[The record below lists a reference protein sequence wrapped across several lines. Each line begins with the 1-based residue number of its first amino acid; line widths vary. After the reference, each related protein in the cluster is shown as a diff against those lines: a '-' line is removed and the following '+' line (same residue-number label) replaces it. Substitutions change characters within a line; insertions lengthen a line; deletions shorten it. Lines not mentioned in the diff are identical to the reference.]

1 MRFFSIINHFIDVC
15 SDTGDRSKKKK
26 KKSLIIIDKLDNI
39 NTLSLMRLTICC
51 YKKKEF
57 GFQCLSPCIKDLIA
71 HIIEIE
77 NVEENALSKDRP
89 YDN

>member
-1 MRFFSIINHFIDVC
+1 MRFFSIFNHFIDVC

-26 KKSLIIIDKLDNI
+26 ISLIIIDKLDNI

>member
-1 MRFFSIINHFIDVC
+1 
-15 SDTGDRSKKKK
+15 
-26 KKSLIIIDKLDNI
+26 
-39 NTLSLMRLTICC
+39 MRLTIYC

-71 HIIEIE
+71 HMIEIE
-77 NVEENALSKDRP
+77 HVVQYALSKDRP

>member
-1 MRFFSIINHFIDVC
+1 MRSFSIVNHLIDVC
-15 SDTGDRSKKKK
+15 SGTGDPSKKKK
-26 KKSLIIIDKLDNI
+26 VSLIITDKLDNI
-39 NTLSLMRLTICC
+39 NTFCLMRLTICC

-77 NVEENALSKDRP
+77 HVEENALSKDGP

>member
-1 MRFFSIINHFIDVC
+1 MRSFSIVNHLIDV
-15 SDTGDRSKKKK
+15 SSGTGDPSKKKK
-26 KKSLIIIDKLDNI
+26 VSLIITDKLDNI
-39 NTLSLMRLTICC
+39 NTFCLMRLTICC

-77 NVEENALSKDRP
+77 HVEENALSKDRP